1 MSSASRKIK
10 VSWTKG
16 EKKIFGAFEWNVY
29 AMAMYEDIF
38 QAIRDKYKWDIQYG
52 AKQLL
57 KNDEDWGSGIKTK
70 DIKEFINRNKQLY
83 DIFVEGISSCDLFIA
98 DITKHNPNVMLELGI
113 AIQQDKN
120 ILIVTSQEVDDLP
133 FDIRGFEAKTYHT
146 KDELQKLIEREIE
159 IYTAIKEQNFDSQK
173 NINKHQPSPGGI
185 ITNKSAVRIDVPKL
199 KNLRMR
205 IDFRFSYSTNHKL
218 DWFGVHLRSQGPSA
232 VLSELAL
239 VRYTGKTR
247 SVTWPE
253 QRKENDGGQVDGFI
267 PEDWH
272 TLEILIDENR
282 LTMWVHQ
289 QLVLEDQHL
298 IVENFGEIFI
308 RCNDHHH
315 PAYFNNKKT
324 GEPKDMDKN
333 KDVYLEV
340 EYRNIE
346 ILDLSTTA
354 ALFG

>member
-1 MSSASRKIK
+1 
-10 VSWTKG
+10 
-16 EKKIFGAFEWNVY
+16 
-29 AMAMYEDIF
+29 
-38 QAIRDKYKWDIQYG
+38 
-52 AKQLL
+52 
-57 KNDEDWGSGIKTK
+57 
-70 DIKEFINRNKQLY
+70 
-83 DIFVEGISSCDLFIA
+83 
-98 DITKHNPNVMLELGI
+98 
-113 AIQQDKN
+113 
-120 ILIVTSQEVDDLP
+120 
-133 FDIRGFEAKTYHT
+133 
-146 KDELQKLIEREIE
+146 
-159 IYTAIKEQNFDSQK
+159 
-173 NINKHQPSPGGI
+173 
-185 ITNKSAVRIDVPKL
+185 
-199 KNLRMR
+199 MR